1 MHCLF
6 EGLAQYHFRE
16 VLKLTKT
23 EAEAAEE
30 VSAAFIFE
38 FSIPTDNDIIAQRLE
53 ASDIKEIIKIHQLLV
68 AVVKGANNAEVSTNL
83 QKFTKRL
90 EGKHL
95 KPLQFVSKSLQL
107 QIDSVGKRITKCQYA
122 EALVAWVSSCP
133 F

>member
-1 MHCLF
+1 MA
-6 EGLAQYHFRE
+6 GTSA
-16 VLKLTKT
+16 
-23 EAEAAEE
+23 
-30 VSAAFIFE
+30 AAFIFE

-68 AVVKGANNAEVSTNL
+68 AVVEGANNAEVSTNL